1 MPDIIKL
8 LPDHVANQI
17 AAGEVIQRPASV
29 VKELLDNSVDAGR
42 KNIQLIIED
51 AGKELIKVA
60 DDGKGMSDTDA
71 RLCWERH
78 ATSKINAVEDLFKLQ
93 TMGFRGE
100 ALASIASV
108 SRVEMKTKRDAD
120 ALGTHIIIEGSDVV
134 KQENTAM
141 PQGTVIA
148 VKNLFYNIPARRNFL
163 KSNTVEYKHI
173 IEELTRC
180 ALANPEIS
188 FKLFNNNDEQLN
200 LPAGELKERIL
211 QLYPDKK
218 TTDLVY
224 INEQTTLLTV
234 DAYFGSPETAK
245 KVRGEQ
251 YLFVNNRFV
260 KDDYLN
266 HAITAAFDGLI
277 SKEQFPFYVVKNF
290 IEPAL
295 IDVNIHPSK
304 TEIKFEDDKNVYQII
319 RAVAKKAL
327 AGFMKLVTT
336 DDFDDNRFMQQ
347 QINSNALNF
356 TQKFNQ
362 NDDTVGNTAKYNDG
376 FKDIYSQSRQ
386 KQQNWDLLFKGLPN
400 TETRIATQLH
410 LNQPQEESK
419 RCFQLHQSYIVTRI
433 KSGLML
439 IDQQRAHERILYER
453 YILALDKNPV
463 ASQQLLFPKA
473 VNVNPLDE
481 LLLAEILPLIKLLG
495 FNINLFGKNTYVI
508 NGLPAELHSGSEK
521 NLIEELLDNYKQS
534 QKAES
539 NKNTIIA
546 KALAKQADIKPSTRL
561 NTEEINTLIDE
572 LFACKEPKYSPDG
585 KPCIKTLTFEE
596 IAKML

>member
-29 VKELLDNSVDAGR
+29 VKELLDNSVDAGS

-120 ALGTHIIIEGSDVV
+120 ALGTNIIIEGSDVV

-173 IEELTRC
+173 VEELTRC

-260 KDDYLN
+260 KDAYLN

-277 SKEQFPFYVVKNF
+277 SKEQFPFYVVKIF

-336 DDFDDNRFMQQ
+336 DDFDDNRFMQK

-439 IDQQRAHERILYER
+439 IDQQRAHERILFER

-546 KALAKQADIKPSTRL
+546 KALAKQAAIKPSTRL